1 MLFRVALFVIC
12 CSAVPAA
19 AQQSDF
25 VGKYSAG
32 KAGYRWTAVIAPG
45 AGAGFKIKL
54 EVTSQRP
61 PCSGALET
69 TGALKGEE
77 IVTAPPEKGDDCQIT
92 ISKAGRGIAIKENKC
107 MMWHGASCEFSS
119 QLNRQ

>member
-1 MLFRVALFVIC
+1 MFLRVAFTAIC
-12 CSAVPAA
+12 CSAVPAL

-45 AGAGFKIKL
+45 AVGAFKVKL
-54 EVTSQRP
+54 EVTSPQ
-61 PCSGALET
+61 CSGALET
-69 TGALKGEE
+69 TGQLKGGA

-107 MMWHGASCEFSS
+107 LMWHGASCEFSG